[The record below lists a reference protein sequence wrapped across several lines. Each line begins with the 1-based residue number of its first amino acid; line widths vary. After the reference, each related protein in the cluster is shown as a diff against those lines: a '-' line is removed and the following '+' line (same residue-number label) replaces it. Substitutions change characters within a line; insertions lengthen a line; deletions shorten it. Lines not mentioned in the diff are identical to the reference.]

1 MFLFATVLHVT
12 TVTKMQHC
20 RKKGFLVLVGF
31 LGALPQIK
39 THSVNPSHLRACI
52 QFEFYPYLCKMIKS
66 NKSGTRGGM
75 RLNSGRKT
83 LGLTERKFQLIG
95 SCYISE
101 SELKALGYENISA
114 AKAAANQAVK
124 NLFSID

>member
-1 MFLFATVLHVT
+1 
-12 TVTKMQHC
+12 
-20 RKKGFLVLVGF
+20 
-31 LGALPQIK
+31 
-39 THSVNPSHLRACI
+39 
-52 QFEFYPYLCKMIKS
+52 MIKS

-101 SELKALGYENISA
+101 SELKALGYENISS

>member
-1 MFLFATVLHVT
+1 
-12 TVTKMQHC
+12 
-20 RKKGFLVLVGF
+20 
-31 LGALPQIK
+31 
-39 THSVNPSHLRACI
+39 
-52 QFEFYPYLCKMIKS
+52 
-66 NKSGTRGGM
+66 M

-101 SELKALGYENISA
+101 SELKALGYENISS